1 MPFNMPDPPQGKFAA
16 VCDAP
21 GPGMQLMYRD
31 IKLDGPTMLE
41 LTVFYVSGT
50 DGLSGYSAQ
59 FVTPRTLAI
68 NAGPNQQF
76 RVDVLAPTAAADS
89 MAEADIRATVFE
101 TRPDAPARRAPAPIR
116 YDLSPWAGQTVR
128 LRIVSVNNQAVMRAG
143 IDNVRLVPIER

>member
-1 MPFNMPDPPQGKFAA
+1 
-16 VCDAP
+16 
-21 GPGMQLMYRD
+21 
-31 IKLDGPTMLE
+31 
-41 LTVFYVSGT
+41 VSGT